1 MFKGI
6 NVKYSPFYE
15 YSVLRDRTWHIHET
29 FLFFFAWRWMWQSR
43 WPKRKKVMWYD
54 LQTLPGQY
62 YSSMKGCSFEATGA
76 EAYCT
81 VWLKREALHLINIH
95 IIQKTSFLFRTLE
108 EQFIRLIIE
117 QVALCSWGWTD
128 HLLYSLP
135 KDTDLFRCMLV
146 GGGGRGG
153 QRSAGTI
160 LILRGDSVIQVIF
173 STKKV
178 ANHKVIIIYLQG
190 DEVVLFKHLRNSY

>member
-1 MFKGI
+1 MFQGI

-62 YSSMKGCSFEATGA
+62 YSSMKGCSFKATGA

-146 GGGGRGG
+146 GGGGGSKVSWDYPNLKRG
-153 QRSAGTI
+153 
-160 LILRGDSVIQVIF
+160 
-173 STKKV
+173 
-178 ANHKVIIIYLQG
+178 
-190 DEVVLFKHLRNSY
+190 

>member
-62 YSSMKGCSFEATGA
+62 YSSMKGCSFKATGA

-146 GGGGRGG
+146 GGGRGG